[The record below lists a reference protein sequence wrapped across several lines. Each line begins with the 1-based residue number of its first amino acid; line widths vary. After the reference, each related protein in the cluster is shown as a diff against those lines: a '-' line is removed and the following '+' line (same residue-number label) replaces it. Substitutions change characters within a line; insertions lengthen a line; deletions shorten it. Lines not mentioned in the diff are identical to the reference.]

1 MPPRDHK
8 CTTGKTLEHRGP
20 TAGGD
25 LLRTAGVT
33 PKETHRTDAVSRTG
47 SDSADAGALT
57 ACCAAQRNTQTFLQ
71 AGKATARILFLQA

>member
-1 MPPRDHK
+1 M
-8 CTTGKTLEHRGP
+8 TTSAPQARPWNTAAQR
-20 TAGGD
+20 AGGD